1 MSSRNSLLSLPRLLW
16 QRSTAKQDKLAVNT
30 VNSSDQPQ
38 SVRGQI
44 LLYDHWKE
52 LKWRSLYV
60 VVALLVAGYNGLV
73 FGEGI
78 INLSWVLVNMHTVE
92 SAYTNLIV
100 AISSET
106 ASVWSG
112 TNWQHT
118 VENTYSSSSGSILI
132 TGNEQPAL
140 NKVIE
145 KLIYTEI
152 TEGLWSRLWVA
163 GYVSIMVTLPQV
175 VYNVYAFVKP
185 GLKWLEGLRL
195 KQILWA
201 FIFLLVAG
209 QIVSLGLVLP
219 RASAYLLNYQ
229 SINTGGTY
237 LQPMVD
243 NAFSLTL
250 SDSVS
255 ALTDAAQAT
264 SDSTRTL
271 LDIKYLGKV
280 QSWVDFTIGISK
292 YVVLVFELPLILLL
306 VGAVGLK
313 LRAGTDISNSST
325 NSGGTYRYR
334 DVRVPTVVNTY
345 PPALSLERQQTADIK
360 QPIKTLTAW
369 CLTPLNRKLLL
380 FSLTV
385 VAAISSPP
393 DVISLFLVLVPLII
407 LVECTLL
414 VSIYLELV
422 SIKLKNTGGT

>member
-1 MSSRNSLLSLPRLLW
+1 M
-16 QRSTAKQDKLAVNT
+16 AVNT
-30 VNSSDQPQ
+30 VNSEDQKQ

-60 VVALLVAGYNGLV
+60 VVGLLVAGYNGLV

-92 SAYTNLIV
+92 SAYTNNIV
-100 AISSET
+100 AMGSDT
-106 ASVWSG
+106 VSVWSS
-112 TNWQHT
+112 T
-118 VENTYSSSSGSILI
+118 VEQSWGASSGQQSTPTLCLNSGGEIVT
-132 TGNEQPAL
+132 TGNEQPVL
-140 NKVIE
+140 DKERWRVE

-163 GYVSIMVTLPQV
+163 GYVSIMVSVPLV
-175 VYNVYAFVKP
+175 VYHVYTFVKP
-185 GLKWLEGLRL
+185 GLLWLEAQRL
-195 KQILWA
+195 KQIMWA

-209 QIVSLGLVLP
+209 LIVSFGLVLP
-219 RASAYLLNYQ
+219 RASAYLLNFQ
-229 SINTGGTY
+229 SWNMSTPSSESAISSN
-237 LQPMVD
+237 LLD
-243 NAFSLTL
+243 LL
-250 SDSVS
+250 
-255 ALTDAAQAT
+255 ALTPAVT
-264 SDSTRTL
+264 STSVHLDSSL

-292 YVVLVFELPLILLL
+292 YVVLAFELPLILLL

-313 LRAGTDISNSST
+313 LRA
-325 NSGGTYRYR
+325 
-334 DVRVPTVVNTY
+334 
-345 PPALSLERQQTADIK
+345 PALTDGMTVKGELDNNQLQTPYK
-360 QPIKTLTAW
+360 NRPPIKTLCAW

-393 DVISLFLVLVPLII
+393 DVISLFLVLVPLIT
-407 LVECTLL
+407 LVELTIL

-422 SIKLKNTGGT
+422 AGLQLKLHNGSAVSLDNTGCNLKRV